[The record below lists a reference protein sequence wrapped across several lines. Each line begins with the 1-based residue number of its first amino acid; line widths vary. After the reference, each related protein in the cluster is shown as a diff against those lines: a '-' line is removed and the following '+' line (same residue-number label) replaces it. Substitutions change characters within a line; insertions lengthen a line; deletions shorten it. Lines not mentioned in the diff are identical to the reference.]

1 MNCETSK
8 GLSFSSLFQIFFGCC
23 NYNIFNVFLHYHHLK
38 HKKIQNNNRVYPC
51 STMFTFIF
59 SVWCSSIDAKQS
71 CFKNLQNICRVV
83 CWTTMCFGFWKSDK
97 FAQQLQG
104 SLLDT
109 LKLRLLG
116 SLANL
121 PSMGMSECLDSVQVL
136 SCPGPGM
143 FLG

>member
-1 MNCETSK
+1 MFIIIFTSGQQCHILYQYFHFPDFSMVLFLDLVFVIIYLK
-8 GLSFSSLFQIFFGCC
+8 TLSVSTCRWRWYLP
-23 NYNIFNVFLHYHHLK
+23 NP
-38 HKKIQNNNRVYPC
+38 NRVYPC

-83 CWTTMCFGFWKSDK
+83 CWTIMCFGFWKSDK

-109 LKLRLLG
+109 FKLRLLG

-121 PSMGMSECLDSVQVL
+121 PSMGMHFCN
-136 SCPGPGM
+136 
-143 FLG
+143 